1 MNRNPFCLT
10 IEHQKNL
17 MENDDKNLS
26 KGKLFILCGIR
37 KVYLN
42 YYFTQDGNWRFY
54 DRTYFIYENTRRLC
68 FDIEEHETWSSKF
81 NQMVEYLYVPLM
93 YQQEMVQDINDKA
106 LLIVQ
111 ENDTSNNISI
121 IIDIPLRIPQTIA
134 NIYQHHDHEEANE
147 DEIGLIEEQVA
158 MDLMTLE
165 ETRVFAPVI
174 PTSKDAIEGLEK
186 VKIET
191 LNGDKGFGETGMICL
206 GKLITKD
213 IVELTRMLAS
223 MFFMEIALFN
233 GLKKIMFVP
242 YVALE
247 CQLINKI
254 KASYVVVGL
263 IKLSLSLASLSHS
276 LIK

>member
-1 MNRNPFCLT
+1 
-10 IEHQKNL
+10 
-17 MENDDKNLS
+17 
-26 KGKLFILCGIR
+26 
-37 KVYLN
+37 
-42 YYFTQDGNWRFY
+42 
-54 DRTYFIYENTRRLC
+54 
-68 FDIEEHETWSSKF
+68 
-81 NQMVEYLYVPLM
+81 
-93 YQQEMVQDINDKA
+93 MVQDINDKA

-233 GLKKIMFVP
+233 GLKKIIKFV
-242 YVALE
+242 LKLNNILLFFDLL
-247 CQLINKI
+247 LIT
-254 KASYVVVGL
+254 VVIL
-263 IKLSLSLASLSHS
+263 IRCKLSKFANPLAKPSKDYVLPTLHVQKLVSQRSLQMDIVANS
-276 LIK
+276 